1 MEARQT
7 PAVIRREDYTPYS
20 WMVQKTNLDVQ
31 LYDDRAEICATLD
44 ITPNPHADA
53 SDILVLN
60 GEHQQ
65 LLSVLVDGEAID
77 QARYQLDDG
86 KLSISGLKGTH
97 QIAVTSAHNP
107 YENTALEGLY
117 ASGGML
123 CTQCEPEGFRR
134 ICFYPDRPD
143 VMSIFTVRIEADVA
157 FPNLLS
163 NGNLLETGE
172 SQPGRHYAVWHDPHK
187 KPAYLFALVAGD
199 LERASDS
206 FTTASGRKVDLH
218 IYVEKGNTGLTGH
231 AMDSLKRSM
240 KWDEDVY
247 GLEYD
252 LDLFQIVAV
261 SHFNMGAM
269 ENKGLN
275 IFNSKFVLADAL
287 TATDDDLDRVEA
299 IIAHEYFHNW
309 TGNRVTCRD
318 WFQLTLKEGLTVF
331 RDQSFSA
338 DMHDEAVK
346 RAEDVATLRAIQFTE
361 DASPTAHPI
370 RPESYSEINN
380 FYTPTVYEKGAE
392 VIRMIHAKLGPA
404 GFRAGM
410 DLYFERHDGQA
421 VTCDDFIAAMADAN
435 ECDLSPFTLWYRQAG
450 TPQLSARR
458 AVVQGSQMQ
467 IELDQ
472 KLAPTPAGTGTEPM
486 PLPVRLG
493 FVGRDGRQRRLVNAD
508 DGDARDQPGDCEGQ
522 DEAQRARLGRLFSG
536 VRAHGFFSGAGSARP
551 YWSSNRTMSSSPR

>member
-31 LYDDRAEICATLD
+31 LHDDRAEICATLD
-44 ITPNPHADA
+44 ISPNPHADA

-206 FTTASGRKVDLH
+206 F
-218 IYVEKGNTGLTGH
+218 
-231 AMDSLKRSM
+231 
-240 KWDEDVY
+240 
-247 GLEYD
+247 
-252 LDLFQIVAV
+252 
-261 SHFNMGAM
+261 
-269 ENKGLN
+269 
-275 IFNSKFVLADAL
+275 
-287 TATDDDLDRVEA
+287 
-299 IIAHEYFHNW
+299 
-309 TGNRVTCRD
+309 
-318 WFQLTLKEGLTVF
+318 
-331 RDQSFSA
+331 
-338 DMHDEAVK
+338 
-346 RAEDVATLRAIQFTE
+346 
-361 DASPTAHPI
+361 
-370 RPESYSEINN
+370 
-380 FYTPTVYEKGAE
+380 
-392 VIRMIHAKLGPA
+392 
-404 GFRAGM
+404 
-410 DLYFERHDGQA
+410 
-421 VTCDDFIAAMADAN
+421 
-435 ECDLSPFTLWYRQAG
+435 
-450 TPQLSARR
+450 
-458 AVVQGSQMQ
+458 
-467 IELDQ
+467 
-472 KLAPTPAGTGTEPM
+472 
-486 PLPVRLG
+486 
-493 FVGRDGRQRRLVNAD
+493 
-508 DGDARDQPGDCEGQ
+508 
-522 DEAQRARLGRLFSG
+522 
-536 VRAHGFFSGAGSARP
+536 
-551 YWSSNRTMSSSPR
+551 